1 KATLADKYPLAL
13 MFGFEFRLHRF
24 KCFDLVLNGTHPAP
38 NSREVPIDL
47 SSWSTEVRTSDREI
61 IHQFVVLK
69 SEKINASDDSSG
81 SPLWRPRVVRP
92 FPGLL
97 WLRQPSNRC
106 EGSFES

>member
-1 KATLADKYPLAL
+1 

-38 NSREVPIDL
+38 NSKEVPIDL
-47 SSWSTEVRTSDREI
+47 CRLGVQKYVLLTAELYTK
-61 IHQFVVLK
+61 FVVLK

-81 SPLWRPRVVRP
+81 RPLWRPRVVRP
-92 FPGLL
+92 FPGPL